1 MQALGQ
7 AVSATTTGAR
17 RMSNEPHD
25 ASRSDEYEERAKQSW
40 GAMPQWAEYEQRWAG
55 KTKADKDAMGER
67 LMSLFVPFGEMAA
80 AGVSPACDEAQ
91 DQVEAI
97 QRFITENAYTCTN
110 DILAYLGRAY
120 GAGGEFTHNINE
132 AAGPGAAEFA
142 SMAVEIY
149 CSGD

>member
-1 MQALGQ
+1 
-7 AVSATTTGAR
+7 
-17 RMSNEPHD
+17 MSNEPHD
-25 ASRSDEYEERAKQSW
+25 ASRSDEYEARARQSW
-40 GAMPQWAEYEQRWAG
+40 GAMPQWDEYEQRWAG

-67 LMSLFVPFGEMAA
+67 LMSLFVPFGKMAA

-110 DILAYLGRAY
+110 DIFAYLGRAY